1 VNAPIDVSAA
11 PPLGVSLADEGAGT
25 ARPRLRHSITL
36 GESHAGSPPA
46 PTGAAPDAPAT
57 VQVNVHTYVP
67 VTINNYGGFDYAV
80 DHDGAPR
87 ARTSRTAPVHP
98 GQDFPTP
105 PSYGPQFPYRTG
117 PASPWA
123 R

>member
-1 VNAPIDVSAA
+1 
-11 PPLGVSLADEGAGT
+11 
-25 ARPRLRHSITL
+25 L